1 MHFDQIQHCSIA
13 VIMTWS
19 HPFSD
24 PLRCQAEGQQ
34 LFLASRCVPRCR
46 CPNRKIS
53 VSKVKNIK
61 NPLADP
67 YGPYASLNQYAMSRR
82 QQNSELIYS
91 PPVYLKGNCSK
102 VSEYGPANRIGT
114 PEEPHLFLVGWE
126 VLQGNTSWLEVDYN
140 FVVETWYGS
149 SCFLHILRPSSG
161 LDVPSWRALRP
172 SDA

>member
-1 MHFDQIQHCSIA
+1 MIYDIVEGNNKLKQRTSKHMMHFDQIQHCSIA

-114 PEEPHLFLVGWE
+114 PEEPHLFLVG
-126 VLQGNTSWLEVDYN
+126 
-140 FVVETWYGS
+140 
-149 SCFLHILRPSSG
+149 
-161 LDVPSWRALRP
+161 
-172 SDA
+172 